1 MSQRYDLRFQLQLSS
16 CRLNIEKIDFS
27 IVIKFFCDVINV
39 EVLYFQI
46 TFKFDIFRF
55 FLSPKL
61 QHLETSF
68 FLQKIE
74 KNIRKKMMKKKFFD
88 QKSRSLIF
96 SNHGR
101 VAPVCY
107 ENNCNKTCCFENV
120 LLWLVFK

>member
-68 FLQKIE
+68 FQQKIE
-74 KNIRKKMMKKKFFD
+74 KNIRKKMMKKNFFD
-88 QKSRSLIF
+88 QKSRSSIF

-101 VAPVCY
+101 PDFDRKIASI
-107 ENNCNKTCCFENV
+107 
-120 LLWLVFK
+120 

>member
-16 CRLNIEKIDFS
+16 CRLYIEKIDFS

-68 FLQKIE
+68 FQQKIE
-74 KNIRKKMMKKKFFD
+74 KNIKKNDEKKFFD
-88 QKSRSLIF
+88 QKSRSSIF
-96 SNHGR
+96 SNHGS
-101 VAPVCY
+101 VKVFIVILHHSFIGPVQT
-107 ENNCNKTCCFENV
+107 N
-120 LLWLVFK
+120 LH